1 MEMRALWSKSDFEV
15 FFSKSNLGFHFWT
28 FIFVHFSKPN
38 SLFGKKLYKQYIL
51 FLNLLKEK
59 RYIIC

>member
-1 MEMRALWSKSDFEV
+1 MKMRALWSKSDFEV

-38 SLFGKKLYKQYIL
+38 RLFGKELQVI
-51 FLNLLKEK
+51 
-59 RYIIC
+59 YIILKPT

>member
-1 MEMRALWSKSDFEV
+1 MEMRALWSKRDFEV